1 MGKEGSSYEG
11 FGDVSN
17 VSRVLREAFSA
28 IKDNDWTTLKNL
40 SNSTIHSATVH
51 QDSLNIVIAVLVY
64 STSKILQREN
74 YQKMPGWGDFYAS
87 LLKNW
92 EMMVKASE
100 DKDMKIV
107 VEKAGEVRNSLN
119 KIEGDLGSY
128 IREVFKKAEI
138 NKAFKL
144 YEHGLSSAQTAQL
157 LGISLW
163 DLASYIGQ
171 SSISEAR
178 INMSMPVQERIKRT
192 EEFFG

>member
-1 MGKEGSSYEG
+1 MEKEVQSYEG
-11 FGDVSN
+11 FGDISN
-17 VSRVLREAFSA
+17 VSKVLKEAFRA
-28 IKDNDWTTLKNL
+28 IKDNDWTTLKNI

-51 QDSLNIVIAVLVY
+51 QDSMNIIIAVLVY
-64 STSKILQREN
+64 ATSKILQREN
-74 YQKMPGWGDFYAS
+74 YQKMPGWKEFHSS

-100 DKDMKIV
+100 KKDMKIV
-107 VEKAGEVRNSLN
+107 VQSAGDVRNALN

-128 IREVFKKAEI
+128 IREVFRKAEI

-144 YEHGLSSAQTAQL
+144 YEHGLSSAQTAEL

-171 SSISEAR
+171 SSINEAR
-178 INMSMPVQERIKRT
+178 INMSMPVQNRIKKT

>member
-1 MGKEGSSYEG
+1 MAKEVKSYED
-11 FGDVSN
+11 FGDISN
-17 VSRVLREAFSA
+17 VSRVLREAFKA

-40 SNSTIHSATVH
+40 SNSTIHSATIH
-51 QDSLNIVIAVLVY
+51 QDSINIVVAVLVY

-74 YQKMPGWGDFYAS
+74 YQQMPGWKEFYAS

-100 DKDMKIV
+100 KKDMDLV

-144 YEHGLSSAQTAQL
+144 YEHGLSSAQTAEL

>member
-1 MGKEGSSYEG
+1 MQKEGESYEE
-11 FGDVSN
+11 FGDISN
-17 VSRVLREAFSA
+17 VSRVLREAFKA

-40 SNSTIHSATVH
+40 SNSTIHSATIH
-51 QDSLNIVIAVLVY
+51 QDSINIVVAVLVY

-74 YQKMPGWGDFYAS
+74 YQQMPGWKEFYAS

-100 DKDMKIV
+100 KKDMDLV

-144 YEHGLSSAQTAQL
+144 YEHGLSSAQTAEF